1 MKLSLVNCVILEAHS
16 RPEILWGGIKSPGG
30 RRSEECGLEQEPN
43 QHVTWRRGK
52 LLGTRDQER
61 GRQTEDH
68 IWGCQGRADP
78 VIQGWALRHPET
90 GSRGVQSRA
99 RDKDEGS
106 KLGS

>member
-1 MKLSLVNCVILEAHS
+1 MWTSAGTK
-16 RPEILWGGIKSPGG
+16 
-30 RRSEECGLEQEPN
+30 

-61 GRQTEDH
+61 GRRTEDH